1 MANFLL
7 NVLVICI
14 CVFAAQSALA
24 LCPGEAEQHLKSRVG
39 DHAVEIVFEN
49 QTSAPMQ
56 LYWLD
61 YDGNRESIGDIPPK
75 QTVRHSTYVTHPWVV
90 TKTGNDCV
98 GVYFPDGQ
106 ERKVVLKGD
115 YNVNAGPL
123 QNWKRARTACP
134 EICAQWEA
142 EWTGSWKTTIP
153 GQMSVCKCKGVTL
166 G

>member
-1 MANFLL
+1 MANLLL

-14 CVFAAQSALA
+14 CVLGAQSALA

-39 DHAVEIVFEN
+39 DYAVEIVFEN
-49 QTSAPMQ
+49 QTSTSMH

-61 YDGNRESIGDIPPK
+61 YDGNRESIGDILPK

-90 TKTGNDCV
+90 AKTGEDCV

-106 ERKVVLKGD
+106 LRTIVLKGS

-123 QNWKRARTACP
+123 QNGKHARTTCP
-134 EICAQWEA
+134 EICALWEA

-153 GQMSVCKCKGVTL
+153 GKMSVCECKGVTL